1 MSVTRPIDVGTA
13 ARGAAACGA
22 VLVLA
27 GCGSSSDYANTPRP
41 PVPITVTAAIIKDR
55 VLVSPARFGAGPITL
70 VVTNQTPRSQE
81 LTFETSELGGTQS
94 GVRQRSGPIN
104 PQSTATL
111 KADVRQGTYTLR
123 ARSGVRAARI
133 TVGRRRASAQNQ
145 LLQP

>member
-1 MSVTRPIDVGTA
+1 M
-13 ARGAAACGA
+13 RGVAACGA
-22 VLVLA
+22 AAALV
-27 GCGSSSDYANTPRP
+27 GCGSTSNYANLPRP
-41 PVPITVTAAIIKDR
+41 PAPITVTAAIINGH

-94 GVRQRSGPIN
+94 GVRQASGPIN

-111 KADVRQGTYTLR
+111 KADVRQGSYILR
-123 ARSGVRAARI
+123 GRGVRPARI
-133 TVGRRRASAQNQ
+133 VVGPKRQSAQND